1 MLADALTKE
10 DYETPNLPPNT
21 VPGPTPIVIQA
32 ELTENDNHGSN
43 AIIRY
48 NIMYYS
54 HCYHEYMTRLNQAH
68 CYPFLVS

>member
-1 MLADALTKE
+1 MLSNNSLLFQIAVLADAFTKE

-48 NIMYYS
+48 NIIYY
-54 HCYHEYMTRLNQAH
+54 HIAITNI
-68 CYPFLVS
+68 